1 MRLAL
6 LVGLSAAGLAAPSFA
21 VDGDDV
27 VDSAIAAHHLAVRRA
42 PPHPKLPAPSQ
53 ALALKPSAVIKFSM
67 TLPRESA
74 EAARTSARQSIYCEA
89 VATVLHI
96 GRGDVVVSNV
106 TWLHALTHPDTP
118 DPLHEIDTF
127 DAVLLRLRPLPTL
140 NRNLCRERLRSLSRK

>member
-27 VDSAIAAHHLAVRRA
+27 VDSAIVAHHLAVRRA

-74 EAARTSARQSIYCEA
+74 EAARTSPAGSISS
-89 VATVLHI
+89 ATVQAQTRPADTPPI
-96 GRGDVVVSNV
+96 PVANTSAPVVVTPASEPPV
-106 TWLHALTHPDTP
+106 TSTCACAIL
-118 DPLHEIDTF
+118 
-127 DAVLLRLRPLPTL
+127 
-140 NRNLCRERLRSLSRK
+140 